1 MRNVKPIYAFATT
14 IYSAAWGV
22 LFSFITRY
30 IAVELS
36 GGVRAI
42 ILFTALNWGFTLF
55 GLLAGRIAHIIGEK
69 RVILLGSTCS
79 LPVIVAIFV
88 RNPFILSIIISTT
101 TIPWVFMWSV
111 LVKLFFAM
119 VSENYGQEYSEY
131 TIGMGIGFFIGST
144 LTGFIYA
151 LGGSSTVFIASSIL
165 LAIPPIMYYKFYPF
179 NVEFDEEIDPSIK
192 PVVKKLCGPL
202 LSLAIVVFSRELLYS
217 IAPSKLDVSIDSV
230 LPGLDNWLKYT
241 IYGIIYSGGALI
253 SPFIRVLVGKT
264 VDYFGS
270 IKIYVFTVIGYTTI
284 YWLFVETRGLIPILV
299 WQIPL
304 YPFLDISFNVYV
316 AQNLDS
322 RNLVSGFGATHA
334 FTAIGGLMLTPILIA
349 QDINLRVA
357 GFMIT
362 LLNTIS
368 IILISITKTEKN
380 SI

>member
-1 MRNVKPIYAFATT
+1 
-14 IYSAAWGV
+14 
-22 LFSFITRY
+22 
-30 IAVELS
+30 
-36 GGVRAI
+36 
-42 ILFTALNWGFTLF
+42 
-55 GLLAGRIAHIIGEK
+55 
-69 RVILLGSTCS
+69 
-79 LPVIVAIFV
+79 
-88 RNPFILSIIISTT
+88 
-101 TIPWVFMWSV
+101 
-111 LVKLFFAM
+111 
-119 VSENYGQEYSEY
+119 
-131 TIGMGIGFFIGST
+131 
-144 LTGFIYA
+144 
-151 LGGSSTVFIASSIL
+151 
-165 LAIPPIMYYKFYPF
+165 
-179 NVEFDEEIDPSIK
+179 
-192 PVVKKLCGPL
+192 
-202 LSLAIVVFSRELLYS
+202 
-217 IAPSKLDVSIDSV
+217 
-230 LPGLDNWLKYT
+230 
-241 IYGIIYSGGALI
+241 
-253 SPFIRVLVGKT
+253 

-334 FTAIGGLMLTPILIA
+334 FTAIGGLMLTPILIT